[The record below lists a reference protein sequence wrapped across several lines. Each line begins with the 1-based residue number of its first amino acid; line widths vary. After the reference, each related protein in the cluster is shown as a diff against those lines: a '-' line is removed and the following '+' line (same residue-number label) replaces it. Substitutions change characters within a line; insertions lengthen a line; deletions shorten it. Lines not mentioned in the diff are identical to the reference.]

1 MNIIFRTDSS
11 YDIGTG
17 HLMRC
22 LTLANYLKSSGHKC
36 SFICRN
42 LPGNI
47 MSQVK
52 KSNFYLH
59 ELPASAKNNKLNI
72 SKSFSYLDWLGVSQE
87 KDADECLSFIKSK
100 KVDIIIVDHYS
111 LDIDWEKL
119 VKNSNY
125 KIFVID
131 DLANRSHDCN
141 FLLDQSLGRK
151 ISDYLCLLP
160 SNTKLMCGPKYSL
173 LREEFRIKR
182 KESLQRRSLFRLKKI
197 LINLGGVDKHN
208 ITVKVMKA
216 LEKSNL
222 PDNFYVCI
230 VAGKK
235 NKNIPNIEKVKN
247 KSRLI
252 IDLKK
257 QTNKMAKLLLDTDL
271 AIGAAGTT
279 SWERCCLG
287 VPSIVIPIAENQ
299 NQIAINL
306 MLSNAS
312 ISIVNSEKGYADMVK
327 IINSFLLDSNKLKSL
342 SEISSSIVD
351 GHGVQRVTNMILK

>member
-11 YDIGTG
+11 YNIGTG

-22 LTLANYLKSSGHKC
+22 LTLANYLKSSGHNC

-42 LPGNI
+42 LSGNI
-47 MSQVK
+47 MSLVK
-52 KSNFYLH
+52 RSNFCLH
-59 ELPASAKNNKLNI
+59 ELSAPTKNCNPNT
-72 SKSFSYLDWLGVSQE
+72 SKSFSYIDWLGVSQE
-87 KDADECLSFIKSK
+87 RDADECLSFIKLK
-100 KVDIIIVDHYS
+100 KADMIVVDHYS

-119 VKNSNY
+119 IKDSNHR
-125 KIFVID
+125 IFVID
-131 DLANRSHDCN
+131 DLANRSHDCD

-151 ISDYLCLLP
+151 IMDYTGLLP
-160 SNTKLMCGPKYSL
+160 PNTKLMCGPKYSL

-182 KESLQRRSLFRLKKI
+182 KESLERRNLFRLKKI
-197 LINLGGVDKHN
+197 LINFGGVDQHN
-208 ITVKVMKA
+208 ITVKVLKA

-235 NKNIPNIEKVKN
+235 NKNIPNIERVKN
-247 KSRLI
+247 KSRLFI
-252 IDLKK
+252 ELKRE
-257 QTNKMAKLLLDTDL
+257 TNKMAKLLFETDL

-287 VPSIVIPIAENQ
+287 VPSIVIPTAENQ

-312 ISIVNSEKGYADMVK
+312 VSVDNSEKGYIDMVK
-327 IINSFLLDSNKLKSL
+327 NVNGFLINSDKLKNL
-342 SEISSSIVD
+342 SQISSAIVD
-351 GHGVQRVTNMILK
+351 GHGVQRVTNIISK